1 MISDTHTNT
10 GLVDADA
17 EDAMCGLHLL
27 SAIAEDL
34 DSRFVMCLKC
44 MCATGEQ

>member
-1 MISDTHTNT
+1 MTSDTGTDTDT
-10 GLVDADA
+10 GLKDVNA

-34 DSRFVMCLKC
+34 DSRFVLCVLDL
-44 MCATGEQ
+44 CA

>member
-1 MISDTHTNT
+1 MTSDTDT
-10 GLVDADA
+10 GLVDVGA

-44 MCATGEQ
+44 MCAFNE